1 MVVKFLAKK
10 GLGLLGKN
18 KTQAIKSVPPSLT
31 KGESSAVK
39 LHKLKMAIK
48 KGSDTA
54 EDAIRTGVK
63 KFKKSIDKMKE
74 PKKWE
79 TTTTIDKAI
88 AKART

>member
-1 MVVKFLAKK
+1 MIVRRGINLARK
-10 GLGLLGKN
+10 GFGLLGKD

-39 LHKLKMAIK
+39 LHKLKMSLK

-54 EDAIRTGVK
+54 EEAIRTGVK

-74 PKKWE
+74 PKK
-79 TTTTIDKAI
+79 
-88 AKART
+88 